1 MYQCPSE
8 INTYMVYQP
17 SMPLEN
23 RVGLVSVDPIESLNF
38 SDGFDLSNFSMLQQL
53 DFKPLE
59 ETNFS
64 QQ

>member
-1 MYQCPSE
+1 MYVCPSE
-8 INTYMVYQP
+8 IHTYMVYQP

-23 RVGLVSVDPIESLNF
+23 RVGLLSVDPIESLNF
-38 SDGFDLSNFSMLQQL
+38 SDGFDLCNCSVLQQL
-53 DFKPLE
+53 DYKPLE